1 MKPATMGQAV
11 GWQARRKESVMM
23 HHIFVFSAFLFSV
36 SCLPLS
42 ANSAVIVYYAWNSD
56 PSTSADIGSSISSF
70 TNSSASGSLSFP
82 AGTSVNLQ
90 GGYSAGTAISQDG
103 WGTND
108 TSYFQI
114 TLNAAGQTN
123 MTVSFAAQRSSTG
136 PTQLKLQYSSDGG
149 ANFTDSTTFNVDT
162 TFSSTGV
169 LSADFSGV
177 TALNNTTN
185 VVFRLVGLNV
195 SNGSAGSLRVDN
207 FTIAAADEE
216 EQIFGA
222 NSEIVITEL
231 GTGYANSYQW
241 FEIYNR
247 GIHPV
252 DVAGWKIQ
260 VGASNYSITNYQG
273 GSVIS
278 GSTYAVV
285 ARVATNFLNSYPN
298 FTGQLYTAAY
308 PTLSNTGRQVTLK
321 DSGLNT
327 IESFTYITNL
337 TGTLERRNYDWADYS
352 ATNWEHSAATDG
364 TPNKQ
369 NTRKFV
375 RVYFNFPPP
384 QNGSSETNVDLA
396 FINLINSATGTA
408 WCALYQLNRQ
418 SVVDSLCN
426 AKTNRSVDVRL
437 TTDTDYFS
445 DANYTNFYA
454 QLQSAGITVKGD
466 ARSSLHHDK
475 FAVIDGRYV
484 WSGSW
489 NATDSG
495 TTDDVQNGL
504 IIDSTSL
511 AQAYGREFGQF
522 WSNKFGAAKT
532 KGGTNDHTVAGA
544 TIKVFF
550 SPKDGCVSNVVNV
563 AKSATTNNYFE
574 IYTFTTNAISNA
586 IITNKN
592 NGLQVQGYMDNLS
605 GGSSSSMYKPLTNA
619 FVDVLKDNYSGLL
632 HHKVMIVD
640 AGVTN
645 NAQVVT
651 GSFNWTSAAEKENDE
666 NLLIIFSYDLGNIF
680 YQEFLTN
687 YGH

>member
-1 MKPATMGQAV
+1 
-11 GWQARRKESVMM
+11 
-23 HHIFVFSAFLFSV
+23 
-36 SCLPLS
+36 
-42 ANSAVIVYYAWNSD
+42 
-56 PSTSADIGSSISSF
+56 
-70 TNSSASGSLSFP
+70 
-82 AGTSVNLQ
+82 VNVQ

-103 WGTND
+103 WGTNN

-114 TLNAAGQTN
+114 MLNAAGETN
-123 MTVSFAAQRSSTG
+123 LTVSFAAQRSATG

-149 ANFTDSTTFNVDT
+149 ANFTDSTTFDVDT

-169 LSADFSGV
+169 LSANLSGV
-177 TALNNTTN
+177 ATLNNTTN

-207 FTIAAADEE
+207 FTIEAVNEE

-222 NSEIVITEL
+222 NSNIVITEL
-231 GTGYANSYQW
+231 GTGYANTHQW

-252 DVAGWKIQ
+252 DIAGWKIQ

-285 ARVATNFLNSYPN
+285 ARVATNFVNSYPD
-298 FTGQLYTAAY
+298 FTGQLFTAAY

-337 TGTLERRNYDWADYS
+337 TGTLERRNYDWPEYS
-352 ATNWEHSAATDG
+352 ATNWENSAATNG

-375 RVYFNFPPP
+375 RVYFNFPPSH
-384 QNGSSETNVDLA
+384 NGSSETNVDLA
-396 FINLINSATGTA
+396 FINLVNSSTGTA
-408 WCALYQLNRQ
+408 WCAFYQLNRQ
-418 SVVDSLCN
+418 GVVDSLCN

-454 QLQSAGITVKGD
+454 QLQSAGITIKGD

-489 NATDSG
+489 NSTDSG

-504 IIDSTSL
+504 IIDSVSL
-511 AQAYGREFGQF
+511 AQAYQREFNQF
-522 WSNKFGAAKT
+522 WSNKFGTAKT
-532 KGGTNDHTVAGA
+532 KGGTNAHTVAGA
-544 TIKVFF
+544 AIKVFF
-550 SPKDGCVSNVVNV
+550 APKDGCVSNIVSV
-563 AKSATTNNYFE
+563 AQSATSNNYFE
-574 IYTFTTNAISNA
+574 VYTFTTNAISNA

-592 NGLQVQGYMDNLS
+592 NGLTVQGYMDNLS
-605 GGSSSSMYKPLTNA
+605 AGSSSSMYKPLTNA

-651 GSFNWTSAAEKENDE
+651 GSFNWTKAAETENDE
-666 NLLIIFSYDLGNIF
+666 NLLIIYSYDIGNIF